1 MLVASDSRHHPA
13 AIPAGE
19 TIAMTS
25 APRKVAF
32 VTAATE
38 HGTLIINRFDR
49 HQIDAHNAYGVGFQ
63 LLDRAF
69 YDQDEV
75 HLARTL
81 LDLRRKHYGNGV
93 VAVDCG
99 ANIGVH
105 TIEWARHMTAW
116 GVVLALE
123 AQERIYYA
131 LAGNIAINNCFNAR
145 AIHAAVTSR
154 PGTMKIP
161 SPNYLVESSFGSLEL
176 KKREQTEFI
185 GQAIDYS
192 EGRMLDVRAV
202 SLDTLNFPRLD
213 LVKIDVEGME
223 LDVLGGGAN
232 CIATMR
238 PILLVEMIKSDK
250 DELRGWLE
258 RFGYMVLTCGMNFLA
273 VHKQDPCGH
282 RIQVKS
288 QAA

>member
-1 MLVASDSRHHPA
+1 
-13 AIPAGE
+13 
-19 TIAMTS
+19 MTS

-63 LLDRAF
+63 LLDKAS
-69 YDQDEV
+69 YDQAEV
-75 HLARTL
+75 NLARTL
-81 LDLRRKHYGNGV
+81 LDLRRKHYGDGV
-93 VAVDCG
+93 VALDCG

-105 TIEWARHMTAW
+105 TIEWARHMTGW

-145 AIHAAVTSR
+145 AIHAAVTNR

-161 SPNYLVESSFGSLEL
+161 SPNYLIDSSFGSLEL

-192 EGRMLDVRAV
+192 EGRMLEVRAV
-202 SLDTLNFPRLD
+202 SLDALNCPRLD
-213 LVKIDVEGME
+213 LIKIDVEGME
-223 LDVLGGGAN
+223 LDVLAGGAD
-232 CIATMR
+232 CIAAMR
-238 PILLVEMIKSDK
+238 PIVLVEMIKSDK

-258 RFGYMVLTCGMNFLA
+258 RLGYTVHPCDMNFLA
-273 VHKQDPCGH
+273 IHKQDPCGH
-282 RIQVKS
+282 QIRAQK
-288 QAA
+288 AA

>member
-1 MLVASDSRHHPA
+1 
-13 AIPAGE
+13 
-19 TIAMTS
+19 MTS

-38 HGTLIINRFDR
+38 HGTLIINRCDR
-49 HQIDAHNAYGVGFQ
+49 HQVDAHHAYGVGFQ
-63 LLDRAF
+63 LLNRAS
-69 YDQDEV
+69 YAQDEV
-75 HLARTL
+75 ALLCAL
-81 LDLRRKHYGNGV
+81 LDLRRKHYGHGV
-93 VAVDCG
+93 VAIDCG

-105 TIEWARHMTAW
+105 TIEWARHMTGW

-161 SPNYLVESSFGSLEL
+161 SPNYLVDSSFGSLEL
-176 KKREQTEFI
+176 KKRERTEFI

-192 EGRMLDVRAV
+192 ESGMLEVRAV

-213 LVKIDVEGME
+213 LIKIDVEGME
-223 LDVLGGGAN
+223 LEVLAGGAN
-232 CIATMR
+232 CIAAMR
-238 PILLVEMIKSDK
+238 PILFVEMIKSDE

-258 RFGYMVLTCGMNFLA
+258 RFGYNVLGCGMNFLA
-273 VHKQDPCGH
+273 VHKQDPCGQQI
-282 RIQVKS
+282 RVRA